1 MFVNKSAFNDHNARQ
16 QAMGVDTRSAALVD
30 VQGKTTVHPQTGGM
44 IAPVRHELF
53 SKTILFRFADGY
65 TSLERAVTGGWWL
78 GSREFDRICNFA
90 KYHDIHPAMAVRM
103 LCCVP
108 PEWSDMGLLVRARVD
123 RPLLAYRGLGN
134 DVSTQHDD
142 GGWVRMKASN
152 DFAERR
158 LHQLFIP
165 GLVEY
170 AKKTPEQ
177 VIPGALTLERV
188 WPITEKQANGGW
200 IYL

>member
-1 MFVNKSAFNDHNARQ
+1 MFVNEAAFRDPNAKQ
-16 QAMGVDTRSAALVD
+16 QAIGIDTRKAALID
-30 VQGKTTVHPQTGGM
+30 VNGKTIIHPQTGGM
-44 IAPVRHELF
+44 IAPVRHELL
-53 SKTILFRFADGY
+53 SKTILFRFANGH

-90 KYHDIHPAMAVRM
+90 KYHDIHPAMAVRV

-108 PEWSDMGLLVRARVD
+108 PEWSDMGLLVRVRVD

-134 DVSTQHDD
+134 HVSILHKD
-142 GGWVRMKASN
+142 GGRVQMEAQN
-152 DFAERR
+152 DIAARR

-165 GLVEY
+165 GLTEY
-170 AKKTPEQ
+170 AD
-177 VIPGALTLERV
+177 ALKLERV
-188 WPITEKQANGGW
+188 WRITEEQANRGW